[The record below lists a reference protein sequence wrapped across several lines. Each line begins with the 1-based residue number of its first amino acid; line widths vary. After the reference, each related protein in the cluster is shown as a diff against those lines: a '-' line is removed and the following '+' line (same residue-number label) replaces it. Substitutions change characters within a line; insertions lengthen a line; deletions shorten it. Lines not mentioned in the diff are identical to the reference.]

1 MNSFHTT
8 FGTLQDYQKG
18 GIEIVADNP
27 KYYAFSNIFEVANK
41 SAPYEKVAVALNL
54 GYVYEAL
61 RIEGQSVWYAAPHDE
76 FAIVMDGEVEVQFIK
91 LADPAAIY
99 SDDSKGSV
107 PLAEQPAGQ
116 PMGRVVARRGHQVLL
131 PEGSAYRFTARAI
144 GVMLLQTM
152 DGPATVHKWAEICL
166 K

>member
-8 FGTLQDYQKG
+8 FGSLQDYEKG

-27 KYYAFSNIFEVANK
+27 KYYAFSNVFEVANQ

-54 GYVYEAL
+54 GYVIEAVRL
-61 RIEGQSVWYAAPHDE
+61 EGQSGWYAAPHDE
-76 FAIVMDGEVEVQFIK
+76 FAIVMDGEVEVHFIK
-91 LADPAAIY
+91 LADPAAAY
-99 SDDSKGSV
+99 SDDSKGSI
-107 PLAEQPAGQ
+107 PLAAQPEGV

-131 PEGSAYRFTARAI
+131 PEGSAYRFTAHAT
-144 GVMLLQTM
+144 GVMLLQTL
-152 DGPATVHKWAEICL
+152 DGPATVHKWAQICL